1 VHGIGAC
8 HVTSCTREVISLKF
22 RGMEK
27 KYVWLSYLSLMFMFM
42 FRRMEKKYVWLS
54 YLSLMFRG
62 MGMMQPIQIPT

>member
-1 VHGIGAC
+1 
-8 HVTSCTREVISLKF
+8 
-22 RGMEK
+22 MEK

-42 FRRMEKKYVWLS
+42 FRGMEKKYVWLS